1 MREEVGIMPKKR
13 TYQVTRKQLT
23 SEEWEHLSKRV
34 FPLLRELKAKARANL
49 ARREGRDER
58 G

>member
-1 MREEVGIMPKKR
+1 MPKKR